1 MTIPRATYTRTSD
14 VRLRFPFSRRLVTA
28 LKAEI
33 PGYARSYDPT
43 DKTWTVVATYATVA
57 VRLILSVYPHAAIRG
72 MGSRTEP
79 AAMRVA
85 DRALAELHLLPSAP
99 PELIAGAYRIL
110 ARLRHPD
117 LGGDPEAMT
126 RLNDARDLLRERMP
140 A

>member
-33 PGYARSYDPT
+33 PSYARSYDPT
-43 DKTWTVVATYATVA
+43 DKTRTVVAYYAAVA
-57 VRLILSVYPHAAIRG
+57 VRLLLSVYPHAVIHR
-72 MGSRTEP
+72 MGSRVEP
-79 AAMRVA
+79 AAIRA
-85 DRALAELHLLPSAP
+85 TDRALAELHLFPSAP

-110 ARLRHPD
+110 ARLHHPD
-117 LGGDPEAMT
+117 VGRDPEVMT
-126 RLNDARDLLRERMP
+126 RLNDARDLLRERVP

>member
-1 MTIPRATYTRTSD
+1 MTIPRATYTRTGD

-33 PGYARSYDPT
+33 PGYARSYSPT
-43 DKTWTVVATYATVA
+43 DKSWTVVASYAAVA
-57 VRLILSVYPHAAIRG
+57 VRLLLSVYPHAAIRR
-72 MGSRTEP
+72 MDSRAEP
-79 AAMRVA
+79 AAIRAA

-110 ARLRHPD
+110 ARLHHPD
-117 LGGDPEAMT
+117 VGGDPEAMT
-126 RLNDARDLLRERMP
+126 RLNDARDFLRERVP